1 MHELINLRNNMNN
14 ELKWLQSRSLKPE
27 SVAEIPETILTEFSL
42 TSLEGRDM
50 ACHKKV
56 TLGS

>member
-1 MHELINLRNNMNN
+1 MNN